1 MLVLEI
7 ILLYL
12 SFISILIIKK
22 IIYHIINVILTKAKL
37 FAIRY
42 EINQAIQIPKA
53 TYIIVVTNVIY
64 IVQHIFDFTVY
75 PYQLQLITI
84 VKDLRSFFLKH
95 LMNSIKFCDYSSNDK
110 WLYHWL
116 VDKDM
121 KKFNL
126 TLCFLAKSCRTLI
139 RKKNMIILSKIGK

>member
-64 IVQHIFDFTVY
+64 IAQHIFDFTVY

-110 WLYHWL
+110 
-116 VDKDM
+116 
-121 KKFNL
+121 
-126 TLCFLAKSCRTLI
+126 
-139 RKKNMIILSKIGK
+139 